1 MTPVIPTRR
10 VPPGAPTPLGP
21 DRGLGLLY
29 RFVGATALV
38 VAALLVVNAVGR
50 SWVLAPA
57 IALHLVLTYVVIAAI
72 ARLLKDGDDE

>member
-1 MTPVIPTRR
+1 MTPVIPTPR
-10 VPPGAPTPLGP
+10 VPPSAPAPLGP

-38 VAALLVVNAVGR
+38 VAALLVVNAVGH
-50 SWVLAPA
+50 SWILVPA
-57 IALHLVLTYVVIAAI
+57 MALHLLVTYVVIAAI